1 MERYA
6 PQEIEKKWQEKWQKD
21 DVCKT
26 EIDRTQPEYYVL
38 EMFPY
43 PSGNLH
49 MGHVRNYSIGDV
61 IARFKKMQGCNV
73 LHPMGFDA
81 FGMPAENAA
90 IKHGVKPADWTY
102 SNIEN
107 MKRQQMSMGLSYDWS
122 REAVTCRPEYYRWT
136 QWLFELFYKKGLAYK
151 KEASVNWCD
160 TCGTVLANEQVIDG
174 KCWRCDS
181 EVHKKD
187 LSQWFLKITDY
198 ADELLADLDK
208 LKGWPERVKTM
219 QENWIGR
226 SEGLEFD
233 IDVPALGEKIAVYTT
248 RADTAY
254 GVTFVA
260 LAAEHPLME
269 KILKDNPKAAELR
282 AFAEKVK
289 AQSELERTS
298 GESEKE
304 GMFTGLYAVNP
315 FNGRKVELWITNY
328 VLAEYGTGAVMGVP
342 SEDQR
347 DWMFAKK
354 YDLPIIVTLRP
365 KDRELKLEE
374 MTEAYT
380 AKDGVLVNSAE
391 FDGMEMHEALAAIVE
406 KAVKEGFGRRKV
418 NYRLRDWLISRQ
430 RYWGAPIPVIYCDK
444 CGEQLV
450 PEEELPVRLPEDVN
464 FSQGAVSPLA
474 ESESFVHC
482 TCPKCGGPARRET
495 DTMDT
500 FICSSWY
507 YMRYTDPHN
516 THKPFAADKVNYW
529 APVDQYI
536 GGIEH
541 AILHLLY
548 SRFFTK
554 VLRDEK
560 LLDFDEPFQNLLT
573 QGMVIKDGAK
583 MSKSKGNVVSPEE
596 IIQKYGADTAR
607 LFILFAAPV
616 ERDLEWSDQ
625 GVEGAFR
632 FLNRVWRIVAH
643 FEDAIKEGIDD
654 YDRSTLTAEEKS
666 LRRTLH
672 QTIKKVTEDVGERFM
687 FNTAISAVMELVNAF
702 YAFQDKAVHPGLV
715 RELSFAL
722 VKMLAPFAPHITE
735 ELWSRMEGKGSVH
748 DARWPKF
755 DRAAIV
761 EDEVEIVLQIN
772 GKVRDK
778 LTVPADMKPQEMEK
792 LALAQPKVVE
802 LTAGKTIVK
811 VICVPKKLV
820 NIVVK

>member
-21 DVCKT
+21 DVYKT
-26 EIDRTQPEYYVL
+26 EINRTQPEYYVL

-282 AFAEKVK
+282 AFADKVK

-298 GESEKE
+298 GDSEKE

-315 FNGRKVELWITNY
+315 FNGRKVELWVTNY

-643 FEDAIKEGIDD
+643 FEDAIREGIDD
-654 YDRSTLTAEEKS
+654 YDHSTLTAEEKA

-672 QTIKKVTEDVGERFM
+672 QTIKKVTGDIGERFM

-702 YAFQDKAVHPGLV
+702 YGFQDKAVHPGLV

-722 VKMLAPFAPHITE
+722 VKMLAPFAPHIAE

-755 DRAAIV
+755 DSAAVV
-761 EDEVEIVLQIN
+761 EDEIEIVLQIN

-778 LTVPADMKPQEMEK
+778 LTVSADMKPQEMEK
-792 LALAQPKVVE
+792 LALAQPKVKE
-802 LTAGKTIVK
+802 LTAGKTVVK